1 MNDSVRRRIKS
12 GGVYFQYANFAKT
25 PENLDKQHCH
35 DEYEILYVTEG
46 KGKYVIEGA
55 EYPIRPR
62 TVLFAPP
69 FSYHSIK
76 LEQNVPYE
84 RYVLQ
89 FSVSDITPETQ
100 AFLSTFNKSL
110 DGVGCYYAADA
121 LSPAIMPLFER
132 FDYADN
138 LPERE
143 RIEYIRLLTSEIVL
157 LMSVATRES
166 IPRDEGELGARV
178 IKYLNEHIE
187 RDLSLDKLAKHFFVS
202 KYYLCRAFKKHNGIS
217 VHGYI
222 NQKRVMYAKQ
232 LIEAGETASG
242 AAYRVGFGDYSAFY
256 RAYVKLLGKSPT
268 SDEGGVNNGIQ
279 DSQ

>member
-1 MNDSVRRRIKS
+1 MSDSVRRRIKS
-12 GGVYFQYANFAKT
+12 GGVFFQYASFAKA
-25 PENLDKQHCH
+25 PENLDKRHCH
-35 DEYEILYVTEG
+35 DVYELLYVTEG
-46 KGKYVIEGA
+46 TGIYVIEGA
-55 EYPIRPR
+55 EYPVKPR

-69 FSYHSIK
+69 FFYHSIK
-76 LEQNVPYE
+76 IDSNATYE

-89 FSVSDITPETQ
+89 FSSSDITPETQ
-100 AFLSTFNKSL
+100 VFLSSFNKGL
-110 DGVGCYYAADA
+110 DGVGCYYAAEA
-121 LSPAIMPLFER
+121 VSPTIMSLFER
-132 FDYADN
+132 FEYADT

-143 RIEYIRLLTSEIVL
+143 RAEYIRLLTSEIIL
-157 LMSVATRES
+157 LMSIARRES

-256 RAYVKLLGKSPT
+256 RAYIKIIGTSPT
-268 SDEGGVNNGIQ
+268 SDEYRKEK
-279 DSQ
+279 